1 MSEKSVFL
9 MFSAVFC
16 VYLFF
21 AFCPFTIKQP
31 ITCIYCMSKLQCYS
45 NCFTLLKQLHV
56 CQYVLLGKV
65 IECYW
70 NGLMSFWTKYW
81 VTDWM
86 DGWMIWLIWLLE
98 HIWFKKCKVFSIA
111 NSSRLIK
118 GSTRL
123 EMSWNFA
130 FCSMT
135 TSSGKKKLLKC
146 GHSVL
151 LFQDDW

>member
-1 MSEKSVFL
+1 MITCRKIRVSYIFRQFFVCTFL
-9 MFSAVFC
+9 PIYDKTAYY
-16 VYLFF
+16 VYL
-21 AFCPFTIKQP
+21 Q
-31 ITCIYCMSKLQCYS
+31 YLQCYS

-56 CQYVLLGKV
+56 CQYALLGKV

-98 HIWFKKCKVFSIA
+98 HIWFKKCEVFSIA

-123 EMSWNFA
+123 EMSWKFA

-135 TSSGKKKLLKC
+135 TSSGKKKLFKC

-151 LFQDDW
+151 LFQDYW